1 MIFFENASKRIWAA
15 CKKGDVRIMEVMAC
29 AVVKMWSSLLRGG
42 ASSNMCREVE
52 LLEGV
57 VDLEL

>member
-1 MIFFENASKRIWAA
+1 MIFFGNASKKIWTA
-15 CKKGDVRIMEVMAC
+15 CKKGDVKTMGVMAWH

-52 LLEGV
+52 LPEGV
-57 VDLEL
+57 VDVK

>member
-1 MIFFENASKRIWAA
+1 
-15 CKKGDVRIMEVMAC
+15 MEVMAC

-52 LLEGV
+52 LPEGV
-57 VDLEL
+57 VVVGLVDQLVEVLEVKCRSSMWSCLRG

>member
-1 MIFFENASKRIWAA
+1 MIFFGNASKRVWTA
-15 CKKGDVRIMEVMAC
+15 CKKGNVKTMEVMAC

-57 VDLEL
+57 VDVK

>member
-29 AVVKMWSSLLRGG
+29 AVVVQL
-42 ASSNMCREVE
+42 VE
-52 LLEGV
+52 GWCK
-57 VDLEL
+57 